1 MKIAKWETFQGYQ
14 KTGPKW
20 IKLHAG
26 LIDKPE
32 WMRLP
37 LVAKAVL
44 PLLWIAAS
52 RSGSTGELPDEPAM
66 LSMLCH
72 MKESEVLEALPSLI
86 AAGFVECEGFV
97 ASPAKDLS
105 QPVREECRPRERER
119 ERESTDREPVQSPPS
134 SSVDSQAETAP
145 RSDADADRS
154 KLREALQD
162 LRRRQHAFA
171 EKTDQQILD
180 TPAFHAPTGPVR
192 LATCTNPALMR
203 ATAGKLRAAIKP
215 RKAKAAKDSTD
226 WAAAEAEE
234 ARAVEAWIR
243 GPWSERGTAAPNT
256 EAELRSDLAAL
267 NPPLHLAQAIEA
279 ALFEHY
285 PAANADFAAR
295 VERMRTPAESRPA
308 PKPPTLS
315 VTVAPGRCPMCD
327 GALTHSTEAGE
338 KVLRCTDEQG
348 LRCDWAAV
356 ITNPKQQPAA

>member
-52 RSGSTGELPDEPAM
+52 RSGSTGELPEEPAM

-86 AAGFVECEGFV
+86 AAGFVECEGFI

-119 ERESTDREPVQSPPS
+119 ESKDREPFQPPS
-134 SSVDSQAETAP
+134 SPSVDSQAETAP

-180 TPAFHAPTGPVR
+180 CAVFHAPTGPVR
-192 LATCTNPALMR
+192 IDTCANVMLLRATTGKVRGYGQAKARKSTVPGWDRGEDHAVSDEEATAWDPRLGPRPEAPAETRLR
-203 ATAGKLRAAIKP
+203 ATA
-215 RKAKAAKDSTD
+215 
-226 WAAAEAEE
+226 
-234 ARAVEAWIR
+234 
-243 GPWSERGTAAPNT
+243 
-256 EAELRSDLAAL
+256 
-267 NPPLHLAQAIEA
+267 
-279 ALFEHY
+279 
-285 PAANADFAAR
+285 
-295 VERMRTPAESRPA
+295 
-308 PKPPTLS
+308 
-315 VTVAPGRCPMCD
+315 
-327 GALTHSTEAGE
+327 
-338 KVLRCTDEQG
+338 
-348 LRCDWAAV
+348 
-356 ITNPKQQPAA
+356 